1 MTEPIIEFKDFSFKY
16 NSQAEPT
23 LKKINLKIN
32 KGEKILL
39 AGPSGSGKSTIGRCL
54 NGLIPNIDQGNITGE
69 CLVNGK
75 DITKTSLFD
84 FSFTTSTILQDAD
97 SQFIGLTVGE
107 DIAFALEN
115 DCQPKDKMHHTVNQ
129 WAKGEKILL
138 AGPSGSGKSTIGR
151 CLNGLIP
158 NIDQG
163 NITGECL
170 VNGKD
175 ITKTSLFDFS
185 FTTSTILQDADS
197 QFIGLTVG
205 EDIAFALENDCQP
218 KDKMHHTVNQWAEE
232 LQIKEL
238 LKQSPQS
245 LSGGQKQIVALAGV
259 LVDESP
265 ILLFDEPLANLDPAS
280 GLKTMAIIDKIQKE
294 LNATVIIIEH
304 RVEEVLS
311 QPIDRIVLVNDGQI
325 VADEP
330 TNQLLHENS
339 LEKIGV
345 RQPLYLKA
353 MTAANI
359 DLSSIKKLDK
369 ITDLPTS
376 DSISKQLENWVDQA
390 PVKENTATHQ
400 PLLTLDHV
408 GHQYNK
414 NQPYPLKDV
423 SATINQGDF
432 ISIVGQNGAGKTTL
446 CRIICGFISNE
457 GKITLKDQ
465 DLANLSIKER
475 AEKIGYVMQDP
486 NQMISQKMIF
496 DEIALGLRLRNVDE
510 ETIKQKVNQ
519 TLKICGLYPFRHWP
533 ISALSF
539 GQKKRVTIASI
550 LVLEP
555 EIIILDEPTAGQDW
569 KTYTEIMGFLKHLNK
584 LGKTIIIIT
593 HDMHLMLEYTTRSLA
608 FTKGKLIADTSPIEL
623 LTNPKLIKEASLKR
637 TSLFELA
644 QHYHLPDPNKF
655 VQAYINSEQKNWK
668 DEDYE

>member
-23 LKKINLKIN
+23 LKNINLKIN

-54 NGLIPNIDQGNITGE
+54 NGLIPNIYQGEVKGK

-75 DITKTSLFD
+75 DITSTSLFD

-115 DCQPKDKMHHTVNQ
+115 DCQPKDKMHQTVNQ
-129 WAKGEKILL
+129 WA
-138 AGPSGSGKSTIGR
+138 
-151 CLNGLIP
+151 
-158 NIDQG
+158 D
-163 NITGECL
+163 
-170 VNGKD
+170 
-175 ITKTSLFDFS
+175 
-185 FTTSTILQDADS
+185 
-197 QFIGLTVG
+197 
-205 EDIAFALENDCQP
+205 
-218 KDKMHHTVNQWAEE
+218 E
-232 LQIKEL
+232 LKIKEL
-238 LKQSPQS
+238 LTQSPQS

-311 QPIDRIVLVNDGQI
+311 QPIDRIILVNEGTI
-325 VADEP
+325 VADQP
-330 TNQLLHENS
+330 TNQLLHS
-339 LEKIGV
+339 HTLEKVGV
-345 RQPLYLKA
+345 REPLYLKA
-353 MTAANI
+353 LTAADVN
-359 DLSSIKKLDK
+359 LSSIKEVDQISTLPVSEKISDKLAAWTKQAK
-369 ITDLPTS
+369 IT
-376 DSISKQLENWVDQA
+376 K
-390 PVKENTATHQ
+390 KEADNL
-400 PLLTLDHV
+400 PLLKLDHV
-408 GHQYNK
+408 GHQYSK

-423 SATINQGDF
+423 STTINQGDF

-446 CRIICGFISNE
+446 CRTICGFISNE
-457 GKITLKDQ
+457 GKITLEDQ
-465 DLANLSIKER
+465 NLSDLSIKER

-510 ETIKQKVNQ
+510 ETIKQRVDQ

-539 GQKKRVTIASI
+539 GQKKRVTIAAI

-569 KTYTEIMGFLKHLNK
+569 KTYTEIMSFLKHLNTI
-584 LGKTIIIIT
+584 GKTIIIIT
-593 HDMHLMLEYTTRSLA
+593 HDMHLMLEYTSRSLA
-608 FTKGKLIADTSPIEL
+608 FAKGKLIADTTPIEL
-623 LTNPKLIKEASLKR
+623 LTNQALIKEASLKR
-637 TSLFELA
+637 TSLYDLA
-644 QHYHLPDPNKF
+644 KHYNLPDPNKF
-655 VQAYINSEQKNWK
+655 VQAYINFEQQNWK

>member
-1 MTEPIIEFKDFSFKY
+1 MTDPIIEFKDFSFKY

-23 LKKINLKIN
+23 LKNINLKIN

-54 NGLIPNIDQGNITGE
+54 NGLIPNIDQGEVEGK

-75 DITKTSLFD
+75 DITNTSLFD

-115 DCQPKDKMHHTVNQ
+115 DCQPKDKMHQTVNQ
-129 WAKGEKILL
+129 WA
-138 AGPSGSGKSTIGR
+138 
-151 CLNGLIP
+151 N
-158 NIDQG
+158 
-163 NITGECL
+163 
-170 VNGKD
+170 
-175 ITKTSLFDFS
+175 
-185 FTTSTILQDADS
+185 
-197 QFIGLTVG
+197 
-205 EDIAFALENDCQP
+205 
-218 KDKMHHTVNQWAEE
+218 E
-232 LQIKEL
+232 LKIKEL
-238 LKQSPQS
+238 LTQSPQS

-311 QPIDRIVLVNDGQI
+311 QPIDRIILVNEGTI
-325 VADEP
+325 VADQP
-330 TNQLLHENS
+330 TNELLHS
-339 LEKIGV
+339 HTLEKIGV
-345 RQPLYLKA
+345 REPLYLKA
-353 MTAANI
+353 LTAANVN
-359 DLSSIKKLDK
+359 LSSIKELDK
-369 ITDLPTS
+369 ISTLPVSEQIS
-376 DSISKQLENWVDQA
+376 DKLGAWTKQAKITKKGADNL
-390 PVKENTATHQ
+390 
-400 PLLTLDHV
+400 PLLKLDHV
-408 GHQYNK
+408 GHQYSK

-423 SATINQGDF
+423 STTINQGDF

-446 CRIICGFISNE
+446 CRTICGFISNE

-465 DLANLSIKER
+465 NLSDLSIKER

-510 ETIKQKVNQ
+510 ETIKQKVDQ

-539 GQKKRVTIASI
+539 GQKKRVTIAAI

-569 KTYTEIMGFLKHLNK
+569 KTYTEIMSFLKHLNTM
-584 LGKTIIIIT
+584 GKTIIIIT
-593 HDMHLMLEYTTRSLA
+593 HDMHLMLEYTSRSLA
-608 FTKGKLIADTSPIEL
+608 FAKGKLIADTTPIEL
-623 LTNPKLIKEASLKR
+623 LTNQALIKEASLKR
-637 TSLFELA
+637 TSLYDLA
-644 QHYHLPDPNKF
+644 KHYNLPDPNKF
-655 VQAYINSEQKNWK
+655 VQAYINFEQQNWK

>member
-23 LKKINLKIN
+23 LKNINLKIN

-54 NGLIPNIDQGNITGE
+54 NGLIPNINQGEVKGK

-75 DITKTSLFD
+75 DITSTSLFD

-115 DCQPKDKMHHTVNQ
+115 DCQPKDKMHQTVNQ
-129 WAKGEKILL
+129 WA
-138 AGPSGSGKSTIGR
+138 
-151 CLNGLIP
+151 
-158 NIDQG
+158 D
-163 NITGECL
+163 
-170 VNGKD
+170 
-175 ITKTSLFDFS
+175 
-185 FTTSTILQDADS
+185 
-197 QFIGLTVG
+197 
-205 EDIAFALENDCQP
+205 
-218 KDKMHHTVNQWAEE
+218 E
-232 LQIKEL
+232 LKIKEL
-238 LKQSPQS
+238 LTQSPQS
-245 LSGGQKQIVALAGV
+245 LSGGQKQIVALTGV

-280 GLKTMAIIDKIQKE
+280 GLKTIAIIDKIQKE

-311 QPIDRIVLVNDGQI
+311 QPIDRIILVNEGTI
-325 VADEP
+325 VADQP
-330 TNQLLHENS
+330 TNQLLHS
-339 LEKIGV
+339 HTLEKIGV
-345 RQPLYLKA
+345 REPLYLKA
-353 MTAANI
+353 LTAADVN
-359 DLSSIKKLDK
+359 LSSIKEVDQISTLPVSEKISDKLAAWTKQAK
-369 ITDLPTS
+369 IT
-376 DSISKQLENWVDQA
+376 K
-390 PVKENTATHQ
+390 KEADNL
-400 PLLTLDHV
+400 PLLKLDHV
-408 GHQYNK
+408 GHQYSK

-423 SATINQGDF
+423 STTINQGDF

-446 CRIICGFISNE
+446 CRTICGFISNE

-465 DLANLSIKER
+465 NLSDLSIKER

-510 ETIKQKVNQ
+510 ETIKQKVDQ

-539 GQKKRVTIASI
+539 GQKKRVTIAAI

-569 KTYTEIMGFLKHLNK
+569 KTYTEIMSFLKHLNTI
-584 LGKTIIIIT
+584 GKTIIIIT
-593 HDMHLMLEYTTRSLA
+593 HDMHLMLEYTSRSLA
-608 FTKGKLIADTSPIEL
+608 FAKGKLIADTTPIEL
-623 LTNPKLIKEASLKR
+623 LTNQALIKEASLKR
-637 TSLFELA
+637 TSLYDLA
-644 QHYHLPDPNKF
+644 KHYNLPDPNKF
-655 VQAYINSEQKNWK
+655 VQAYINFEQQNWK

>member
-23 LKKINLKIN
+23 LKNINLKIN

-54 NGLIPNIDQGNITGE
+54 NGLIPNIYQGEVKGK

-75 DITKTSLFD
+75 DITSTSLFD

-115 DCQPKDKMHHTVNQ
+115 DCQPKDKMHQTVNQ
-129 WAKGEKILL
+129 WA
-138 AGPSGSGKSTIGR
+138 
-151 CLNGLIP
+151 
-158 NIDQG
+158 D
-163 NITGECL
+163 
-170 VNGKD
+170 
-175 ITKTSLFDFS
+175 
-185 FTTSTILQDADS
+185 
-197 QFIGLTVG
+197 
-205 EDIAFALENDCQP
+205 
-218 KDKMHHTVNQWAEE
+218 E
-232 LQIKEL
+232 LKIKEL
-238 LKQSPQS
+238 LTQSPQS

-311 QPIDRIVLVNDGQI
+311 QPIDRIILVNEGTI
-325 VADEP
+325 VADQP
-330 TNQLLHENS
+330 TNQLLHS
-339 LEKIGV
+339 HTLEKIGV
-345 RQPLYLKA
+345 REPLYLKA
-353 MTAANI
+353 LTAADVN
-359 DLSSIKKLDK
+359 LSSIKEVDQISTLPVSEKISDKLAAWTKQAK
-369 ITDLPTS
+369 IT
-376 DSISKQLENWVDQA
+376 K
-390 PVKENTATHQ
+390 KEADNL
-400 PLLTLDHV
+400 PLLKLDHV
-408 GHQYNK
+408 GYQYSK

-423 SATINQGDF
+423 STTINQGDF

-446 CRIICGFISNE
+446 CRTICGFISNE

-465 DLANLSIKER
+465 NLSDLSIKER

-510 ETIKQKVNQ
+510 ETIKQKVDQ
-519 TLKICGLYPFRHWP
+519 TLKICGLCPFRHWP

-539 GQKKRVTIASI
+539 GQKKRVTIAAI

-569 KTYTEIMGFLKHLNK
+569 KTYTEIMSFLKHLNTI
-584 LGKTIIIIT
+584 GKTIIIIT
-593 HDMHLMLEYTTRSLA
+593 HDMHLMLEYTSRSLA
-608 FTKGKLIADTSPIEL
+608 FAKGKLIADTTPIEL
-623 LTNPKLIKEASLKR
+623 LTNQALIKEASLKR
-637 TSLFELA
+637 TSLYDLA
-644 QHYHLPDPNKF
+644 KHYNLPDPNKF
-655 VQAYINSEQKNWK
+655 VQAYINFEQQN
-668 DEDYE
+668 

>member
-23 LKKINLKIN
+23 LKNINLKIN

-54 NGLIPNIDQGNITGE
+54 NGLIPNIDQGEVEGK

-75 DITKTSLFD
+75 DITNTSLFD

-115 DCQPKDKMHHTVNQ
+115 DCQPKDKMHQTVNQ
-129 WAKGEKILL
+129 WA
-138 AGPSGSGKSTIGR
+138 
-151 CLNGLIP
+151 
-158 NIDQG
+158 D
-163 NITGECL
+163 
-170 VNGKD
+170 
-175 ITKTSLFDFS
+175 
-185 FTTSTILQDADS
+185 
-197 QFIGLTVG
+197 
-205 EDIAFALENDCQP
+205 
-218 KDKMHHTVNQWAEE
+218 E
-232 LQIKEL
+232 LKIKEL
-238 LKQSPQS
+238 LTQSPQS

-311 QPIDRIVLVNDGQI
+311 QPIDRIILVNEGTI
-325 VADEP
+325 VADQP
-330 TNQLLHENS
+330 TNQLLHS
-339 LEKIGV
+339 HTLEKIGV
-345 RQPLYLKA
+345 REPLYLKA
-353 MTAANI
+353 LTAANVN
-359 DLSSIKKLDK
+359 LSSINEVDQISTLPVSEKISDKLAAWTKQAK
-369 ITDLPTS
+369 IT
-376 DSISKQLENWVDQA
+376 K
-390 PVKENTATHQ
+390 KEADNL
-400 PLLTLDHV
+400 PLLKLDHV
-408 GHQYNK
+408 GHQYSK

-423 SATINQGDF
+423 STTINQGDF

-446 CRIICGFISNE
+446 CRTICGFISNE

-465 DLANLSIKER
+465 NLSDLSIKER

-539 GQKKRVTIASI
+539 GQKKRVTIAAI

-569 KTYTEIMGFLKHLNK
+569 KTYTEIMSFLKHLNTM
-584 LGKTIIIIT
+584 GKTIIIIT
-593 HDMHLMLEYTTRSLA
+593 HDMHLMLEYTSRSLA
-608 FTKGKLIADTSPIEL
+608 FAKGKLIADTTPIEL
-623 LTNPKLIKEASLKR
+623 LTNQALIKEASLKR
-637 TSLFELA
+637 TSLYDLA
-644 QHYHLPDPNKF
+644 KHYNLPDPNKF
-655 VQAYINSEQKNWK
+655 VQAYINFEQQNWK

>member
-1 MTEPIIEFKDFSFKY
+1 MTDPIIEFKDFSFKY

-23 LKKINLKIN
+23 LKNINLKIN

-54 NGLIPNIDQGNITGE
+54 NGLIPNIDQGEVEGK

-75 DITKTSLFD
+75 DITNTSLFD

-115 DCQPKDKMHHTVNQ
+115 DCQPKDKMHQTVNQ
-129 WAKGEKILL
+129 WA
-138 AGPSGSGKSTIGR
+138 S
-151 CLNGLIP
+151 
-158 NIDQG
+158 
-163 NITGECL
+163 
-170 VNGKD
+170 
-175 ITKTSLFDFS
+175 
-185 FTTSTILQDADS
+185 
-197 QFIGLTVG
+197 
-205 EDIAFALENDCQP
+205 
-218 KDKMHHTVNQWAEE
+218 E
-232 LQIKEL
+232 LKIKEL
-238 LKQSPQS
+238 LTQSPQS

-311 QPIDRIVLVNDGQI
+311 QPIDRIILVNEGTI
-325 VADEP
+325 VADQP
-330 TNQLLHENS
+330 TNQLLHSNT

-345 RQPLYLKA
+345 REPLYLKA
-353 MTAANI
+353 LTAADVN
-359 DLSSIKKLDK
+359 LSSIKEVDQISTLPVSEKISDKLAAWTKQAK
-369 ITDLPTS
+369 IT
-376 DSISKQLENWVDQA
+376 KKEVD
-390 PVKENTATHQ
+390 NL
-400 PLLTLDHV
+400 PLLKLDHV
-408 GHQYNK
+408 GHQYSK
-414 NQPYPLKDV
+414 NQPYPLKDI
-423 SATINQGDF
+423 STTINQGDF

-446 CRIICGFISNE
+446 CRTICGFISNE

-465 DLANLSIKER
+465 NLSDLSIKER

-510 ETIKQKVNQ
+510 ETIKQKVDQ

-539 GQKKRVTIASI
+539 GQKKRVTIAAI

-569 KTYTEIMGFLKHLNK
+569 KTYTEIMSFLTHLNTM
-584 LGKTIIIIT
+584 GKTIIIIT
-593 HDMHLMLEYTTRSLA
+593 HDMHLMLEYTSRSLA
-608 FTKGKLIADTSPIEL
+608 FAKGKLIADTTPIEL
-623 LTNPKLIKEASLKR
+623 LTNQALIKEASLKR
-637 TSLFELA
+637 TSLYDLA
-644 QHYHLPDPNKF
+644 KHYNLPDPNKF
-655 VQAYINSEQKNWK
+655 VQAYINFEQQNWK

>member
-23 LKKINLKIN
+23 LKNINLKIN

-39 AGPSGSGKSTIGRCL
+39 AGPSGSSKSTIGRCL
-54 NGLIPNIDQGNITGE
+54 NGLIPNIDQGEVKGK

-75 DITKTSLFD
+75 DITSTSLFD

-115 DCQPKDKMHHTVNQ
+115 DCQPKDKMHQTVNQ
-129 WAKGEKILL
+129 WA
-138 AGPSGSGKSTIGR
+138 S
-151 CLNGLIP
+151 
-158 NIDQG
+158 
-163 NITGECL
+163 
-170 VNGKD
+170 
-175 ITKTSLFDFS
+175 
-185 FTTSTILQDADS
+185 
-197 QFIGLTVG
+197 
-205 EDIAFALENDCQP
+205 
-218 KDKMHHTVNQWAEE
+218 E
-232 LQIKEL
+232 LKIKEL
-238 LKQSPQS
+238 LTQSPQS

-311 QPIDRIVLVNDGQI
+311 QPIDRIILVNEGTI
-325 VADEP
+325 VADQP
-330 TNQLLHENS
+330 TNQLLHS
-339 LEKIGV
+339 KTLEKIGV
-345 RQPLYLKA
+345 REPLYLKA
-353 MTAANI
+353 LTAADVN
-359 DLSSIKKLDK
+359 LSSIKEVDQISTLPVSEKISDKLAAWTKQTK
-369 ITDLPTS
+369 ITKKES
-376 DSISKQLENWVDQA
+376 DKL
-390 PVKENTATHQ
+390 
-400 PLLTLDHV
+400 PLLKLDHV
-408 GHQYNK
+408 GHQYSK

-423 SATINQGDF
+423 STTINQGDF

-446 CRIICGFISNE
+446 CRTICGFISNE

-465 DLANLSIKER
+465 NLSDLSIKER

-510 ETIKQKVNQ
+510 ETIKQKVDQ

-539 GQKKRVTIASI
+539 GQKKRVTIAAI

-569 KTYTEIMGFLKHLNK
+569 KTYTEIMSFLTHLNTM
-584 LGKTIIIIT
+584 GKTIIIIT
-593 HDMHLMLEYTTRSLA
+593 HDMHLMLEYTSRSLA
-608 FTKGKLIADTSPIEL
+608 FAKGKLIADTTPIEL
-623 LTNPKLIKEASLKR
+623 LTNQALIKEASLKR
-637 TSLFELA
+637 TSLYDLA
-644 QHYHLPDPNKF
+644 KHYNLPDPNKF
-655 VQAYINSEQKNWK
+655 VQAYINFEQQNWK

>member
-23 LKKINLKIN
+23 LKNINLKIN

-54 NGLIPNIDQGNITGE
+54 NGLIPNINQGEVKGK

-75 DITKTSLFD
+75 DITSTSLFD

-115 DCQPKDKMHHTVNQ
+115 DCQPKDKMHQTVNQ
-129 WAKGEKILL
+129 WA
-138 AGPSGSGKSTIGR
+138 
-151 CLNGLIP
+151 
-158 NIDQG
+158 D
-163 NITGECL
+163 
-170 VNGKD
+170 
-175 ITKTSLFDFS
+175 
-185 FTTSTILQDADS
+185 
-197 QFIGLTVG
+197 
-205 EDIAFALENDCQP
+205 
-218 KDKMHHTVNQWAEE
+218 E
-232 LQIKEL
+232 LKIKEL
-238 LKQSPQS
+238 LTQSPQS

-294 LNATVIIIEH
+294 FNATVIIIEH

-311 QPIDRIVLVNDGQI
+311 QPIDRIILVNEGTI
-325 VADEP
+325 VADQL
-330 TNQLLHENS
+330 TNQLLHS
-339 LEKIGV
+339 HTLEKIGV
-345 RQPLYLKA
+345 REPLYLKA
-353 MTAANI
+353 LTAADVN
-359 DLSSIKKLDK
+359 LSSIKEVDQISTLPVSEKISDKLAAWTKQAK
-369 ITDLPTS
+369 IT
-376 DSISKQLENWVDQA
+376 K
-390 PVKENTATHQ
+390 KEADNL
-400 PLLTLDHV
+400 PLLKLDHV
-408 GHQYNK
+408 GHQYSK
-414 NQPYPLKDV
+414 NQLYPLKDV
-423 SATINQGDF
+423 STTINQGDF

-446 CRIICGFISNE
+446 CRTICGFISNE

-465 DLANLSIKER
+465 NLSDLSIKER

-510 ETIKQKVNQ
+510 ETIKQRVDQ

-539 GQKKRVTIASI
+539 GQKKRVTIAAI

-569 KTYTEIMGFLKHLNK
+569 KTYTEIMSFLKHLNTI
-584 LGKTIIIIT
+584 GKTIIIIT
-593 HDMHLMLEYTTRSLA
+593 HDMHLMLEYTSRSLA
-608 FTKGKLIADTSPIEL
+608 FAKGKLIADTTPIEL
-623 LTNPKLIKEASLKR
+623 LTNQALIKEASLKR
-637 TSLFELA
+637 TSLYDLA
-644 QHYHLPDPNKF
+644 KHYNLPDPNKF
-655 VQAYINSEQKNWK
+655 VQAYINFEQQNWK

>member
-23 LKKINLKIN
+23 LKNINLKIN

-54 NGLIPNIDQGNITGE
+54 NGLIPNINQGEVKGK

-75 DITKTSLFD
+75 DITSTSLFD

-115 DCQPKDKMHHTVNQ
+115 DCQPKDKMHQTVNQ
-129 WAKGEKILL
+129 WA
-138 AGPSGSGKSTIGR
+138 
-151 CLNGLIP
+151 
-158 NIDQG
+158 D
-163 NITGECL
+163 
-170 VNGKD
+170 
-175 ITKTSLFDFS
+175 
-185 FTTSTILQDADS
+185 
-197 QFIGLTVG
+197 
-205 EDIAFALENDCQP
+205 
-218 KDKMHHTVNQWAEE
+218 E
-232 LQIKEL
+232 LKIKEL
-238 LKQSPQS
+238 LTQSPQS
-245 LSGGQKQIVALAGV
+245 LSGGQKQIVALTGV

-311 QPIDRIVLVNDGQI
+311 QPIDRIILVNEGTI
-325 VADEP
+325 VADQP
-330 TNQLLHENS
+330 TNQLLHS
-339 LEKIGV
+339 HTLEKIGV
-345 RQPLYLKA
+345 REPLYLKA
-353 MTAANI
+353 LTAADVN
-359 DLSSIKKLDK
+359 LSSIKEVDQISTLPVSEKISDKLAAWTKQAK
-369 ITDLPTS
+369 IT
-376 DSISKQLENWVDQA
+376 K
-390 PVKENTATHQ
+390 KEADNL
-400 PLLTLDHV
+400 PLLKLDHV
-408 GHQYNK
+408 GHQYSK

-423 SATINQGDF
+423 STTINQGDF

-446 CRIICGFISNE
+446 CRTICGFISNE
-457 GKITLKDQ
+457 GKLTLKDQ
-465 DLANLSIKER
+465 NLSDLSIKER

-510 ETIKQKVNQ
+510 ETIKQKVDQ

-539 GQKKRVTIASI
+539 GQKKRVTIAAI

-569 KTYTEIMGFLKHLNK
+569 KTYTEIMSFLKHLNTI
-584 LGKTIIIIT
+584 GKTIIIIT
-593 HDMHLMLEYTTRSLA
+593 HDMHLMLEYTSRSLA
-608 FTKGKLIADTSPIEL
+608 FAKGKLIADTTPIEL
-623 LTNPKLIKEASLKR
+623 LTNQALIKEASLKR
-637 TSLFELA
+637 TSLYDLA
-644 QHYHLPDPNKF
+644 KHYNLPDPNKF
-655 VQAYINSEQKNWK
+655 VQAYINFEQQNWK

>member
-23 LKKINLKIN
+23 LKNINLKIN

-54 NGLIPNIDQGNITGE
+54 NGLIPNIYQGEVKGK

-75 DITKTSLFD
+75 DITSTSLFD

-115 DCQPKDKMHHTVNQ
+115 DCQSKDKMHQTVNQ
-129 WAKGEKILL
+129 WA
-138 AGPSGSGKSTIGR
+138 
-151 CLNGLIP
+151 
-158 NIDQG
+158 D
-163 NITGECL
+163 
-170 VNGKD
+170 
-175 ITKTSLFDFS
+175 
-185 FTTSTILQDADS
+185 
-197 QFIGLTVG
+197 
-205 EDIAFALENDCQP
+205 
-218 KDKMHHTVNQWAEE
+218 E
-232 LQIKEL
+232 LKIKEL
-238 LKQSPQS
+238 LTQSPQS

-304 RVEEVLS
+304 RVEEVFS
-311 QPIDRIVLVNDGQI
+311 QPIDRIILVNEGTI
-325 VADEP
+325 VADQP
-330 TNQLLHENS
+330 TNQLLHS
-339 LEKIGV
+339 HTLEKIGV
-345 RQPLYLKA
+345 REPLYLKA
-353 MTAANI
+353 LTAADVN
-359 DLSSIKKLDK
+359 LSSIKEVDQISTLPVSEKISDKLAAWTKQAK
-369 ITDLPTS
+369 IT
-376 DSISKQLENWVDQA
+376 K
-390 PVKENTATHQ
+390 KEADNL
-400 PLLTLDHV
+400 PLLKLDHV
-408 GHQYNK
+408 GHQYSK

-423 SATINQGDF
+423 STTINQGDF

-446 CRIICGFISNE
+446 CRTICGFISNE

-465 DLANLSIKER
+465 NLSYLSIKER

-510 ETIKQKVNQ
+510 ETIKQKVDQ

-539 GQKKRVTIASI
+539 GQKKRVTIAAI

-569 KTYTEIMGFLKHLNK
+569 KTYTEIMSFLKHLNTI
-584 LGKTIIIIT
+584 GKTIIIIT
-593 HDMHLMLEYTTRSLA
+593 HDMHLMLEYTSRSLA
-608 FTKGKLIADTSPIEL
+608 FAKGKLIADTTPIEL
-623 LTNPKLIKEASLKR
+623 LTNQALIKEASLKR
-637 TSLFELA
+637 TSLYDLA
-644 QHYHLPDPNKF
+644 KHYNLPDPNKF
-655 VQAYINSEQKNWK
+655 VQAYINFEQQNWK

>member
-23 LKKINLKIN
+23 LKNINLKIN

-54 NGLIPNIDQGNITGE
+54 NGLIPNIDQGEVKGK

-75 DITKTSLFD
+75 DITSTSLFD

-115 DCQPKDKMHHTVNQ
+115 DCQPKDKMHQTVNQ
-129 WAKGEKILL
+129 WANELKI
-138 AGPSGSGKSTIGR
+138 
-151 CLNGLIP
+151 
-158 NIDQG
+158 
-163 NITGECL
+163 
-170 VNGKD
+170 
-175 ITKTSLFDFS
+175 
-185 FTTSTILQDADS
+185 
-197 QFIGLTVG
+197 
-205 EDIAFALENDCQP
+205 
-218 KDKMHHTVNQWAEE
+218 EE
-232 LQIKEL
+232 LL
-238 LKQSPQS
+238 TQSPQS

-311 QPIDRIVLVNDGQI
+311 QLIDRIILVNEGTI
-325 VADEP
+325 VADQP
-330 TNQLLHENS
+330 TNQSLHSNT

-345 RQPLYLKA
+345 REPLYLKA
-353 MTAANI
+353 LTAADVN
-359 DLSSIKKLDK
+359 LSSIKEVDQISTLPVSEKISDKLAAWTKQAK
-369 ITDLPTS
+369 IT
-376 DSISKQLENWVDQA
+376 KKEVD
-390 PVKENTATHQ
+390 NL
-400 PLLTLDHV
+400 PLLKLDHV
-408 GHQYNK
+408 GHQYSK

-423 SATINQGDF
+423 STTINQGDF

-446 CRIICGFISNE
+446 CRTICGFISNE

-465 DLANLSIKER
+465 NLSDLSIKER

-510 ETIKQKVNQ
+510 ETIKQKVDQ

-539 GQKKRVTIASI
+539 GQKKRVTIAAI

-569 KTYTEIMGFLKHLNK
+569 KTYTEIMSFLKHLNTM
-584 LGKTIIIIT
+584 GKTIIIIT
-593 HDMHLMLEYTTRSLA
+593 HDMHLMLEYTSRSLA
-608 FTKGKLIADTSPIEL
+608 FAKGKLIADTTPIEL
-623 LTNPKLIKEASLKR
+623 LTNQALIKEASLKR
-637 TSLFELA
+637 TSLYDLA
-644 QHYHLPDPNKF
+644 KHYNLPDPNKF
-655 VQAYINSEQKNWK
+655 VQAYINFEQQNWK

>member
-23 LKKINLKIN
+23 LKNINLKIN

-54 NGLIPNIDQGNITGE
+54 NGLIPNIDQGEVKGK

-75 DITKTSLFD
+75 DITSTSLFD

-115 DCQPKDKMHHTVNQ
+115 DCQPKDKMHQTVNQ
-129 WAKGEKILL
+129 WA
-138 AGPSGSGKSTIGR
+138 S
-151 CLNGLIP
+151 
-158 NIDQG
+158 
-163 NITGECL
+163 
-170 VNGKD
+170 
-175 ITKTSLFDFS
+175 
-185 FTTSTILQDADS
+185 
-197 QFIGLTVG
+197 
-205 EDIAFALENDCQP
+205 
-218 KDKMHHTVNQWAEE
+218 E
-232 LQIKEL
+232 LKIKEL
-238 LKQSPQS
+238 LTQSPQS

-311 QPIDRIVLVNDGQI
+311 QPIDRIILVNEGTI
-325 VADEP
+325 VADQP
-330 TNQLLHENS
+330 TNQLLHSNT

-345 RQPLYLKA
+345 REPLYLKA
-353 MTAANI
+353 LTAADVN
-359 DLSSIKKLDK
+359 LSSIKEVDQISTLPVSEKISDKLAAWTKQAK
-369 ITDLPTS
+369 IT
-376 DSISKQLENWVDQA
+376 KKEVD
-390 PVKENTATHQ
+390 NL
-400 PLLTLDHV
+400 PLLKLDHV
-408 GHQYNK
+408 GHQYSK

-423 SATINQGDF
+423 STTINQGDF
-432 ISIVGQNGAGKTTL
+432 ISIVGQNDAGKTTL
-446 CRIICGFISNE
+446 CRTICGFISNE

-465 DLANLSIKER
+465 NLSDLSIKDR

-510 ETIKQKVNQ
+510 ETIKQKVDQ

-539 GQKKRVTIASI
+539 GQKKRVTIAAI

-569 KTYTEIMGFLKHLNK
+569 KTYTEIMSFLTHLNTM
-584 LGKTIIIIT
+584 GKTIIIIT
-593 HDMHLMLEYTTRSLA
+593 HDMHLMLEYTSRSLA
-608 FTKGKLIADTSPIEL
+608 FAKGKLIADTTPIEL
-623 LTNPKLIKEASLKR
+623 LTNQALIKEASLKR
-637 TSLFELA
+637 TSLYDLA
-644 QHYHLPDPNKF
+644 KHYNLPDPNKF
-655 VQAYINSEQKNWK
+655 VQAYINFEQQNWK

>member
-23 LKKINLKIN
+23 LKNINLKIN

-54 NGLIPNIDQGNITGE
+54 NGLIPNIDQGEISGE

-75 DITKTSLFD
+75 DITQTSLFD

-115 DCQPKDKMHHTVNQ
+115 DCQPKDKMHQ
-129 WAKGEKILL
+129 
-138 AGPSGSGKSTIGR
+138 
-151 CLNGLIP
+151 
-158 NIDQG
+158 
-163 NITGECL
+163 
-170 VNGKD
+170 
-175 ITKTSLFDFS
+175 
-185 FTTSTILQDADS
+185 
-197 QFIGLTVG
+197 
-205 EDIAFALENDCQP
+205 
-218 KDKMHHTVNQWAEE
+218 TVNQWAEE

-238 LKQSPQS
+238 LTQSPQS

-280 GLKTMAIIDKIQKE
+280 GLKTMAIINKIQKE

-311 QPIDRIVLVNDGQI
+311 QPIDRIVLVNEGQI
-325 VADEP
+325 VADKP
-330 TNQLLHENS
+330 TNQLLHDDI
-339 LEKIGV
+339 LEKVGV

-353 MTAANI
+353 MSAANI
-359 DLSSIKKLDK
+359 DLDSIKKLDK
-369 ITDLPTS
+369 ISDLP
-376 DSISKQLENWVDQA
+376 DSESIGQKLENWVDQT
-390 PVKENTATHQ
+390 PVKERTKAHQ
-400 PLLTLDHV
+400 PLLKLDRV
-408 GHQYNK
+408 GHQYSK

-496 DEIALGLRLRNVDE
+496 DEIALGLRLRNIDE
-510 ETIKQKVNQ
+510 DTIKQKVNQ

-569 KTYTEIMGFLKHLNK
+569 KTYTEIMGFLKHLNN

-608 FTKGKLIADTSPIEL
+608 FAKGKLIADTSPIDL
-623 LTNPKLIKEASLKR
+623 LTNPELISEASLKR

>member
-23 LKKINLKIN
+23 LKNINLKIN

-54 NGLIPNIDQGNITGE
+54 NGLIPNIYQGEVKGK

-75 DITKTSLFD
+75 DITSTSLFD

-115 DCQPKDKMHHTVNQ
+115 DCQSKDKMHQTVNQ
-129 WAKGEKILL
+129 WA
-138 AGPSGSGKSTIGR
+138 
-151 CLNGLIP
+151 
-158 NIDQG
+158 D
-163 NITGECL
+163 
-170 VNGKD
+170 
-175 ITKTSLFDFS
+175 
-185 FTTSTILQDADS
+185 
-197 QFIGLTVG
+197 
-205 EDIAFALENDCQP
+205 
-218 KDKMHHTVNQWAEE
+218 E
-232 LQIKEL
+232 LKIKEL
-238 LKQSPQS
+238 LTQSPQS

-304 RVEEVLS
+304 RVEEVFS
-311 QPIDRIVLVNDGQI
+311 QPIDRIILVNEGTI
-325 VADEP
+325 VADQP
-330 TNQLLHENS
+330 TNQLLHS
-339 LEKIGV
+339 HTLEKIGV
-345 RQPLYLKA
+345 REPLYLKA
-353 MTAANI
+353 LTAADVN
-359 DLSSIKKLDK
+359 LSSIKEVDQISTLPVSEKISDKLAAWTKQAK
-369 ITDLPTS
+369 IT
-376 DSISKQLENWVDQA
+376 K
-390 PVKENTATHQ
+390 KEADNL
-400 PLLTLDHV
+400 PLLKLDHV
-408 GHQYNK
+408 GHQYSK
-414 NQPYPLKDV
+414 NQLYPLKDV
-423 SATINQGDF
+423 STTINQGDF

-446 CRIICGFISNE
+446 CRTICGFISNE
-457 GKITLKDQ
+457 GKITLEDQ
-465 DLANLSIKER
+465 NLSDLSIKER

-510 ETIKQKVNQ
+510 ETIKQRVDQ

-539 GQKKRVTIASI
+539 GQKKRVTIAAI

-569 KTYTEIMGFLKHLNK
+569 KTYTEIMSFLKHINTI
-584 LGKTIIIIT
+584 GKTIIIIT
-593 HDMHLMLEYTTRSLA
+593 HDMHLMLEYTSRSLA
-608 FTKGKLIADTSPIEL
+608 FAKGKLIADTTPIEL
-623 LTNPKLIKEASLKR
+623 LTNQALIKEASLKR
-637 TSLFELA
+637 TSLYDLA
-644 QHYHLPDPNKF
+644 KHYNLPDPNKF
-655 VQAYINSEQKNWK
+655 VQAYINFEQQNWK

>member
-23 LKKINLKIN
+23 LKNINLKIN

-54 NGLIPNIDQGNITGE
+54 NGLIPNINQGEVKGK

-75 DITKTSLFD
+75 DITSTSLFD

-115 DCQPKDKMHHTVNQ
+115 DCQPKDKMHQTVNQ
-129 WAKGEKILL
+129 WA
-138 AGPSGSGKSTIGR
+138 
-151 CLNGLIP
+151 
-158 NIDQG
+158 D
-163 NITGECL
+163 
-170 VNGKD
+170 
-175 ITKTSLFDFS
+175 
-185 FTTSTILQDADS
+185 
-197 QFIGLTVG
+197 
-205 EDIAFALENDCQP
+205 
-218 KDKMHHTVNQWAEE
+218 E
-232 LQIKEL
+232 LKIKEL
-238 LKQSPQS
+238 LTQSPQS
-245 LSGGQKQIVALAGV
+245 LSGGQKQIVALTGV

-311 QPIDRIVLVNDGQI
+311 QPIDRIILVNEGTI
-325 VADEP
+325 VADQL
-330 TNQLLHENS
+330 TNQLLHS
-339 LEKIGV
+339 HTLEKIGV
-345 RQPLYLKA
+345 REPLYLKA
-353 MTAANI
+353 LTAADVN
-359 DLSSIKKLDK
+359 LSSIKEVDQISTLPVSEKISDKLAAWTKQAK
-369 ITDLPTS
+369 IT
-376 DSISKQLENWVDQA
+376 K
-390 PVKENTATHQ
+390 KEADNL
-400 PLLTLDHV
+400 PLLKLDHV
-408 GHQYNK
+408 GHQYSK

-423 SATINQGDF
+423 STTINQGDF

-446 CRIICGFISNE
+446 CRTICGFISNE

-465 DLANLSIKER
+465 NLSDLSIKER

-510 ETIKQKVNQ
+510 ETIKQKVDQ

-539 GQKKRVTIASI
+539 GQKKRVTIAAI

-569 KTYTEIMGFLKHLNK
+569 KTYTEIMSFLKHLNTI
-584 LGKTIIIIT
+584 GKTIIIIT
-593 HDMHLMLEYTTRSLA
+593 HDMHLMLEYTSRSLA
-608 FTKGKLIADTSPIEL
+608 FAKGKLIADTTPIKL
-623 LTNPKLIKEASLKR
+623 LTNQALIKEASLKR
-637 TSLFELA
+637 TSLYDLA
-644 QHYHLPDPNKF
+644 KHYNLPDPNKF
-655 VQAYINSEQKNWK
+655 VQAYINFEQQNWK

>member
-23 LKKINLKIN
+23 LKNINLKIN

-54 NGLIPNIDQGNITGE
+54 NGLIPNINQGEVKGK

-75 DITKTSLFD
+75 DITSTSLFD

-115 DCQPKDKMHHTVNQ
+115 DCQPKDKMHQTVNQ
-129 WAKGEKILL
+129 WA
-138 AGPSGSGKSTIGR
+138 
-151 CLNGLIP
+151 
-158 NIDQG
+158 D
-163 NITGECL
+163 
-170 VNGKD
+170 
-175 ITKTSLFDFS
+175 
-185 FTTSTILQDADS
+185 
-197 QFIGLTVG
+197 
-205 EDIAFALENDCQP
+205 
-218 KDKMHHTVNQWAEE
+218 E
-232 LQIKEL
+232 LKIKEL
-238 LKQSPQS
+238 LTQSPQS

-311 QPIDRIVLVNDGQI
+311 QPIDRIILVNEGTI
-325 VADEP
+325 VADQP
-330 TNQLLHENS
+330 TNQLLHS
-339 LEKIGV
+339 HTLEKISV
-345 RQPLYLKA
+345 REPLYLKA
-353 MTAANI
+353 LTAADVN
-359 DLSSIKKLDK
+359 LSSIKEVDQISTLPVSEKISDKLAAWTKQAK
-369 ITDLPTS
+369 IT
-376 DSISKQLENWVDQA
+376 K
-390 PVKENTATHQ
+390 KEADNL
-400 PLLTLDHV
+400 PLLKLDHV
-408 GHQYNK
+408 GHQYSK
-414 NQPYPLKDV
+414 NQLYPLKDV
-423 SATINQGDF
+423 STTINQGDF

-446 CRIICGFISNE
+446 CRTICGFISNE

-465 DLANLSIKER
+465 NLSDLSIKER

-510 ETIKQKVNQ
+510 ETIKQKVDQ

-539 GQKKRVTIASI
+539 GQKKRVTIAAI

-569 KTYTEIMGFLKHLNK
+569 KTYTEIMSFLKHLNTI
-584 LGKTIIIIT
+584 GKTIIIIT
-593 HDMHLMLEYTTRSLA
+593 HDMHLMLEYTSRSLA
-608 FTKGKLIADTSPIEL
+608 FAKGKLIADTTPIEL
-623 LTNPKLIKEASLKR
+623 LTNQALIKEASLKR
-637 TSLFELA
+637 TSLYDLA
-644 QHYHLPDPNKF
+644 KHYNLPDPNKF
-655 VQAYINSEQKNWK
+655 VQAYINFEQQNWK

>member
-23 LKKINLKIN
+23 LKNINLKIN

-54 NGLIPNIDQGNITGE
+54 NGLIPNIDQGEVEGK

-75 DITKTSLFD
+75 DITSTSLFD

-115 DCQPKDKMHHTVNQ
+115 DCQPKDKMHQTVNQ
-129 WAKGEKILL
+129 WA
-138 AGPSGSGKSTIGR
+138 
-151 CLNGLIP
+151 
-158 NIDQG
+158 D
-163 NITGECL
+163 
-170 VNGKD
+170 
-175 ITKTSLFDFS
+175 
-185 FTTSTILQDADS
+185 
-197 QFIGLTVG
+197 
-205 EDIAFALENDCQP
+205 
-218 KDKMHHTVNQWAEE
+218 E
-232 LQIKEL
+232 LKIKEL
-238 LKQSPQS
+238 LTQSPQS

-311 QPIDRIVLVNDGQI
+311 QPIDRIILVNEGTI
-325 VADEP
+325 VADQL
-330 TNQLLHENS
+330 TNQLLHS
-339 LEKIGV
+339 HTLEKISV
-345 RQPLYLKA
+345 REPLYLKA
-353 MTAANI
+353 LTAADVN
-359 DLSSIKKLDK
+359 LSSIKEVDQISTLPVSEKISDKLAAWTKQAK
-369 ITDLPTS
+369 IT
-376 DSISKQLENWVDQA
+376 K
-390 PVKENTATHQ
+390 KEADNL
-400 PLLTLDHV
+400 PLLKLDHV
-408 GHQYNK
+408 GHQYSK
-414 NQPYPLKDV
+414 NQLYPLKDV
-423 SATINQGDF
+423 STTINQGDF

-446 CRIICGFISNE
+446 CRTICGFISNE

-465 DLANLSIKER
+465 NLSDLSIKER

-510 ETIKQKVNQ
+510 ETIKQKVDQ

-539 GQKKRVTIASI
+539 GQKKRVTIAAI

-569 KTYTEIMGFLKHLNK
+569 KTYTEIMSFLKHLNTI
-584 LGKTIIIIT
+584 GKTIIIIT
-593 HDMHLMLEYTTRSLA
+593 HDMHLMLEYTSRSLA
-608 FTKGKLIADTSPIEL
+608 FAKGKLIADTTPIEL
-623 LTNPKLIKEASLKR
+623 LTNQALIKEASLKR
-637 TSLFELA
+637 TSLYDLA
-644 QHYHLPDPNKF
+644 KNYNLPDPNKF
-655 VQAYINSEQKNWK
+655 VQAYINFEQQNWK

>member
-23 LKKINLKIN
+23 LKNINLKIN

-54 NGLIPNIDQGNITGE
+54 NGLIPNINQGEVKGK

-75 DITKTSLFD
+75 DITSTSLFD

-115 DCQPKDKMHHTVNQ
+115 DCQPKDKMHQTVNQ
-129 WAKGEKILL
+129 WA
-138 AGPSGSGKSTIGR
+138 
-151 CLNGLIP
+151 N
-158 NIDQG
+158 
-163 NITGECL
+163 
-170 VNGKD
+170 
-175 ITKTSLFDFS
+175 
-185 FTTSTILQDADS
+185 
-197 QFIGLTVG
+197 
-205 EDIAFALENDCQP
+205 
-218 KDKMHHTVNQWAEE
+218 E
-232 LQIKEL
+232 LKIKEL
-238 LKQSPQS
+238 LTQSPQS

-311 QPIDRIVLVNDGQI
+311 QPIDRIILVNEGTI
-325 VADEP
+325 VADQP
-330 TNQLLHENS
+330 TNQLLHS
-339 LEKIGV
+339 HTLEKIGV
-345 RQPLYLKA
+345 REPLYLKA
-353 MTAANI
+353 LTAADVN
-359 DLSSIKKLDK
+359 LSSIKEVDQISTLPVSEKISDKLAAWTKQAK
-369 ITDLPTS
+369 IT
-376 DSISKQLENWVDQA
+376 K
-390 PVKENTATHQ
+390 KEADNL
-400 PLLTLDHV
+400 PLLKLDHV
-408 GHQYNK
+408 GHQYSK

-423 SATINQGDF
+423 STTINQGDF

-446 CRIICGFISNE
+446 CRTICGFISNE

-465 DLANLSIKER
+465 NLSDLSIKER

-510 ETIKQKVNQ
+510 ETIKQKVDQ

-539 GQKKRVTIASI
+539 GQKKRVTIAAI

-569 KTYTEIMGFLKHLNK
+569 KTYTEIMSFLKHLNTI
-584 LGKTIIIIT
+584 GKTIIIIT
-593 HDMHLMLEYTTRSLA
+593 HDMHLMLEYTSRSLA
-608 FTKGKLIADTSPIEL
+608 FAKGKLIADTTPIEL
-623 LTNPKLIKEASLKR
+623 LTNQALIKEASLKR
-637 TSLFELA
+637 TSLYDLA
-644 QHYHLPDPNKF
+644 KHYNLPDPNKF
-655 VQAYINSEQKNWK
+655 VQAYINFEQQNWK

>member
-23 LKKINLKIN
+23 LKNINLKIN

-54 NGLIPNIDQGNITGE
+54 NGLIPNINQGEVKGK

-75 DITKTSLFD
+75 DITSTSLFD

-115 DCQPKDKMHHTVNQ
+115 DCQPKDKMHQTVNQ
-129 WAKGEKILL
+129 WA
-138 AGPSGSGKSTIGR
+138 
-151 CLNGLIP
+151 
-158 NIDQG
+158 D
-163 NITGECL
+163 
-170 VNGKD
+170 
-175 ITKTSLFDFS
+175 
-185 FTTSTILQDADS
+185 
-197 QFIGLTVG
+197 
-205 EDIAFALENDCQP
+205 
-218 KDKMHHTVNQWAEE
+218 E
-232 LQIKEL
+232 LKIKEL
-238 LKQSPQS
+238 LTQSPQS
-245 LSGGQKQIVALAGV
+245 LSGGQKQIVALTGV

-280 GLKTMAIIDKIQKE
+280 GLKTMAIIDNIQKE

-311 QPIDRIVLVNDGQI
+311 QPIDRIILVNEGTI
-325 VADEP
+325 VADQP
-330 TNQLLHENS
+330 TNQLLHS
-339 LEKIGV
+339 HTLEKIGV
-345 RQPLYLKA
+345 REPLYLKA
-353 MTAANI
+353 LTAADVN
-359 DLSSIKKLDK
+359 LSSIKEVDQISTLPVSEKISDKLAAWTKQAK
-369 ITDLPTS
+369 IT
-376 DSISKQLENWVDQA
+376 K
-390 PVKENTATHQ
+390 KEADNL
-400 PLLTLDHV
+400 PLLKLDHV
-408 GHQYNK
+408 GHQYSK

-423 SATINQGDF
+423 STTINQGDF

-446 CRIICGFISNE
+446 CRTICGFISNE

-465 DLANLSIKER
+465 NLSDLSIKER

-510 ETIKQKVNQ
+510 ETIKQKVDQ

-539 GQKKRVTIASI
+539 GQKKRVTIAAI

-569 KTYTEIMGFLKHLNK
+569 KTYTEIMSFLKHLNTI
-584 LGKTIIIIT
+584 GKTIIIIT
-593 HDMHLMLEYTTRSLA
+593 HDMHLMLEYTSRSLA
-608 FTKGKLIADTSPIEL
+608 FAKGKLIADTTPIEL
-623 LTNPKLIKEASLKR
+623 LTNQALIKEASLKR
-637 TSLFELA
+637 TSLYDLA
-644 QHYHLPDPNKF
+644 KHYNLPDPNKF
-655 VQAYINSEQKNWK
+655 VQAYINFEQQNWK

>member
-23 LKKINLKIN
+23 LKNINLKIN

-54 NGLIPNIDQGNITGE
+54 NGLIPNINQGEVKGK

-75 DITKTSLFD
+75 DITSTSLFD

-115 DCQPKDKMHHTVNQ
+115 DCQPKDKMHQTVNQ
-129 WAKGEKILL
+129 WA
-138 AGPSGSGKSTIGR
+138 
-151 CLNGLIP
+151 
-158 NIDQG
+158 D
-163 NITGECL
+163 
-170 VNGKD
+170 
-175 ITKTSLFDFS
+175 
-185 FTTSTILQDADS
+185 
-197 QFIGLTVG
+197 
-205 EDIAFALENDCQP
+205 
-218 KDKMHHTVNQWAEE
+218 E
-232 LQIKEL
+232 LKIKEL
-238 LKQSPQS
+238 LTQSPQS
-245 LSGGQKQIVALAGV
+245 ISGGQKQIVALAGV

-311 QPIDRIVLVNDGQI
+311 QPIDRIILVNEGTI
-325 VADEP
+325 VADQL
-330 TNQLLHENS
+330 TNQLLHS
-339 LEKIGV
+339 HTLEKIGV
-345 RQPLYLKA
+345 REPLYLKA
-353 MTAANI
+353 LTAADVN
-359 DLSSIKKLDK
+359 LSSIKEVDQISTLPVSEKISDKLAAWTKQAK
-369 ITDLPTS
+369 IT
-376 DSISKQLENWVDQA
+376 K
-390 PVKENTATHQ
+390 KEADNL
-400 PLLTLDHV
+400 PLLKLDHV
-408 GHQYNK
+408 GHQYSK
-414 NQPYPLKDV
+414 NQLYPLKDV
-423 SATINQGDF
+423 STTINQGDF

-446 CRIICGFISNE
+446 CRTICGFISNE

-465 DLANLSIKER
+465 NLSDLSIKER

-510 ETIKQKVNQ
+510 ETIKQKVDQ

-539 GQKKRVTIASI
+539 GQKKRVTIAAI

-569 KTYTEIMGFLKHLNK
+569 KTYTEIMSFLKHLNTI
-584 LGKTIIIIT
+584 GKTIIIIT
-593 HDMHLMLEYTTRSLA
+593 HDMHLMLEYTSRSLA
-608 FTKGKLIADTSPIEL
+608 FAKGKLIADTTPIEL
-623 LTNPKLIKEASLKR
+623 LTNQALIKEASLKR
-637 TSLFELA
+637 TSLYDLA
-644 QHYHLPDPNKF
+644 KHYNLPNPNKF
-655 VQAYINSEQKNWK
+655 VQAYINFEQQNWK

>member
-23 LKKINLKIN
+23 LKNINLKIN

-54 NGLIPNIDQGNITGE
+54 NGLIPNINQGEVKGK

-75 DITKTSLFD
+75 DITSTSLFD

-115 DCQPKDKMHHTVNQ
+115 DCQPKDKMHQTVNQ
-129 WAKGEKILL
+129 WA
-138 AGPSGSGKSTIGR
+138 
-151 CLNGLIP
+151 
-158 NIDQG
+158 D
-163 NITGECL
+163 
-170 VNGKD
+170 
-175 ITKTSLFDFS
+175 
-185 FTTSTILQDADS
+185 
-197 QFIGLTVG
+197 
-205 EDIAFALENDCQP
+205 
-218 KDKMHHTVNQWAEE
+218 E
-232 LQIKEL
+232 LKIKEL
-238 LKQSPQS
+238 LTQSPQS
-245 LSGGQKQIVALAGV
+245 ISGGQKQIVALTGV

-294 LNATVIIIEH
+294 FNATVIIIEH

-311 QPIDRIVLVNDGQI
+311 QPIDRIILVNEGTI
-325 VADEP
+325 VADQP
-330 TNQLLHENS
+330 TNQLLHS
-339 LEKIGV
+339 HTLEKIGV
-345 RQPLYLKA
+345 REPLYLKA
-353 MTAANI
+353 LTAADVN
-359 DLSSIKKLDK
+359 LSSIKEVDQISTLPVSEKISDKLAAWTKQAK
-369 ITDLPTS
+369 IT
-376 DSISKQLENWVDQA
+376 K
-390 PVKENTATHQ
+390 KEADNL
-400 PLLTLDHV
+400 PLLKLDHV
-408 GHQYNK
+408 GHQYSK
-414 NQPYPLKDV
+414 NQLYPLKDV
-423 SATINQGDF
+423 STTINQGDF

-446 CRIICGFISNE
+446 CRTICGFISNE

-465 DLANLSIKER
+465 NLSDLSIKER

-510 ETIKQKVNQ
+510 ETIKQKVDQ

-539 GQKKRVTIASI
+539 GQKKRVTIAAI

-569 KTYTEIMGFLKHLNK
+569 KTYTEIMSFLKHLNTI
-584 LGKTIIIIT
+584 GKTIIIIT
-593 HDMHLMLEYTTRSLA
+593 HDMHLMLEYTSRSLA
-608 FTKGKLIADTSPIEL
+608 FAKGKLIADTTPIEL
-623 LTNPKLIKEASLKR
+623 LTNQALIKEASLKR
-637 TSLFELA
+637 TSLYDLA
-644 QHYHLPDPNKF
+644 KHYNLPDPNKF
-655 VQAYINSEQKNWK
+655 VQAYINFEQQNWK

>member
-1 MTEPIIEFKDFSFKY
+1 MTDPIIEFKDFSFKY

-23 LKKINLKIN
+23 LKNINLKIN

-54 NGLIPNIDQGNITGE
+54 NGLIPNIDQGEVEGK

-75 DITKTSLFD
+75 DITSTSLFD

-115 DCQPKDKMHHTVNQ
+115 DCQPKDKMHQTVNQ
-129 WAKGEKILL
+129 WA
-138 AGPSGSGKSTIGR
+138 
-151 CLNGLIP
+151 N
-158 NIDQG
+158 
-163 NITGECL
+163 
-170 VNGKD
+170 
-175 ITKTSLFDFS
+175 
-185 FTTSTILQDADS
+185 
-197 QFIGLTVG
+197 
-205 EDIAFALENDCQP
+205 
-218 KDKMHHTVNQWAEE
+218 E
-232 LQIKEL
+232 LKIKEL
-238 LKQSPQS
+238 LTQSPQS

-311 QPIDRIVLVNDGQI
+311 QPIDRIILVNEGTI
-325 VADEP
+325 VADQP
-330 TNQLLHENS
+330 TNQLLHS
-339 LEKIGV
+339 HTLEKIGV
-345 RQPLYLKA
+345 REPLYLKA
-353 MTAANI
+353 LTAANVN
-359 DLSSIKKLDK
+359 LSSINEVDQISTLPVSEQISDKLAAWTKQTK
-369 ITDLPTS
+369 IT
-376 DSISKQLENWVDQA
+376 K
-390 PVKENTATHQ
+390 KETDNL
-400 PLLTLDHV
+400 PLLKLDHV
-408 GHQYNK
+408 GHQYSK
-414 NQPYPLKDV
+414 NQPYPLKDI
-423 SATINQGDF
+423 STTINQGDF

-446 CRIICGFISNE
+446 CRTICGFISNE

-465 DLANLSIKER
+465 NLSDLSIKER

-539 GQKKRVTIASI
+539 GQKKRVTIAAI

-569 KTYTEIMGFLKHLNK
+569 KTYTEIMSFLKHLNTM
-584 LGKTIIIIT
+584 GKTIIIIT
-593 HDMHLMLEYTTRSLA
+593 HDMHLMLEYTSRSLA
-608 FTKGKLIADTSPIEL
+608 FAKGKLIADTTPIEL
-623 LTNPKLIKEASLKR
+623 LTNQALIKEASLKR
-637 TSLFELA
+637 TSLYDLA
-644 QHYHLPDPNKF
+644 KHYNLPDPNKF
-655 VQAYINSEQKNWK
+655 VQAYINFEQQNWK

>member
-23 LKKINLKIN
+23 LKNINLKIN

-54 NGLIPNIDQGNITGE
+54 NGLIPNIDQGEVEGK

-75 DITKTSLFD
+75 DITSTSLFD

-115 DCQPKDKMHHTVNQ
+115 DCQPKDKMHQTVNQ
-129 WAKGEKILL
+129 WA
-138 AGPSGSGKSTIGR
+138 
-151 CLNGLIP
+151 N
-158 NIDQG
+158 
-163 NITGECL
+163 
-170 VNGKD
+170 
-175 ITKTSLFDFS
+175 
-185 FTTSTILQDADS
+185 
-197 QFIGLTVG
+197 
-205 EDIAFALENDCQP
+205 
-218 KDKMHHTVNQWAEE
+218 E
-232 LQIKEL
+232 LKIKEL
-238 LKQSPQS
+238 LTQSPQS

-311 QPIDRIVLVNDGQI
+311 QPIDRIILVNEGTI
-325 VADEP
+325 VADQP
-330 TNQLLHENS
+330 TNQLLHS
-339 LEKIGV
+339 HTLEKIGV
-345 RQPLYLKA
+345 REPLYLKA
-353 MTAANI
+353 LTAADVN
-359 DLSSIKKLDK
+359 LSSIKEVDQISTLPVSEKISDKLAAWTKQAK
-369 ITDLPTS
+369 IT
-376 DSISKQLENWVDQA
+376 K
-390 PVKENTATHQ
+390 KEADNL
-400 PLLTLDHV
+400 PLLKLDHV
-408 GHQYNK
+408 GHQYSK
-414 NQPYPLKDV
+414 NQLYPLKDV
-423 SATINQGDF
+423 STTINQGDF

-446 CRIICGFISNE
+446 CRTICGFISNE

-465 DLANLSIKER
+465 NLSDLSIKER

-510 ETIKQKVNQ
+510 ETIKQRVDQ

-539 GQKKRVTIASI
+539 GQKKRVTIAAI

-569 KTYTEIMGFLKHLNK
+569 KTYTEIMSFLKHLNTI
-584 LGKTIIIIT
+584 GKTIIIIT
-593 HDMHLMLEYTTRSLA
+593 HDMHLMLEYTSRSLA
-608 FTKGKLIADTSPIEL
+608 FAKGKLIADTTPIEL
-623 LTNPKLIKEASLKR
+623 LTNQALIKEASLKR
-637 TSLFELA
+637 TSLYDLA
-644 QHYHLPDPNKF
+644 KHYNLPDPNKF
-655 VQAYINSEQKNWK
+655 VQAYINFEQQNWK

>member
-23 LKKINLKIN
+23 LKNINLKIN

-54 NGLIPNIDQGNITGE
+54 NGLIPNIDQGEVEGK

-75 DITKTSLFD
+75 DITSTSLFD

-115 DCQPKDKMHHTVNQ
+115 DCQPKDKMHQTVNQ
-129 WAKGEKILL
+129 WA
-138 AGPSGSGKSTIGR
+138 
-151 CLNGLIP
+151 
-158 NIDQG
+158 D
-163 NITGECL
+163 
-170 VNGKD
+170 
-175 ITKTSLFDFS
+175 
-185 FTTSTILQDADS
+185 
-197 QFIGLTVG
+197 
-205 EDIAFALENDCQP
+205 
-218 KDKMHHTVNQWAEE
+218 E
-232 LQIKEL
+232 LKIKEL
-238 LKQSPQS
+238 LTQSPQS

-311 QPIDRIVLVNDGQI
+311 QPIDRIILVNEGTI
-325 VADEP
+325 VADQP
-330 TNQLLHENS
+330 TNQLLHS
-339 LEKIGV
+339 HTLEKIGV
-345 RQPLYLKA
+345 REPLYLKA
-353 MTAANI
+353 LTAADVN
-359 DLSSIKKLDK
+359 LSSIKEVDQISTLPVSEKISDKLAAWTKQAK
-369 ITDLPTS
+369 IT
-376 DSISKQLENWVDQA
+376 K
-390 PVKENTATHQ
+390 KEADNL
-400 PLLTLDHV
+400 PLLKLDHV
-408 GHQYNK
+408 GHQYSK
-414 NQPYPLKDV
+414 NQLYPLKDV
-423 SATINQGDF
+423 STTINQGDF

-446 CRIICGFISNE
+446 CRTICGFISNE

-465 DLANLSIKER
+465 NLSDLSIKER

-510 ETIKQKVNQ
+510 ETIKQKVDQ

-539 GQKKRVTIASI
+539 GQKKRVTIAAI

-569 KTYTEIMGFLKHLNK
+569 KTYTEIMSFLKHLNTI
-584 LGKTIIIIT
+584 GKTIIIIT
-593 HDMHLMLEYTTRSLA
+593 HDMHLMLEYTSRSLA
-608 FTKGKLIADTSPIEL
+608 FAKGKLIADTTPIEL
-623 LTNPKLIKEASLKR
+623 LTNQALIKEASLKR
-637 TSLFELA
+637 TSLYDLA
-644 QHYHLPDPNKF
+644 KHYNLPDPNKF
-655 VQAYINSEQKNWK
+655 VQAYINFEQQNWK

>member
-23 LKKINLKIN
+23 LKNINLKIN

-54 NGLIPNIDQGNITGE
+54 NGLIPNIYQGEVKGK

-75 DITKTSLFD
+75 DITSTSLFD

-115 DCQPKDKMHHTVNQ
+115 DCQPKDKMHQTVNQ
-129 WAKGEKILL
+129 WA
-138 AGPSGSGKSTIGR
+138 
-151 CLNGLIP
+151 
-158 NIDQG
+158 D
-163 NITGECL
+163 
-170 VNGKD
+170 
-175 ITKTSLFDFS
+175 
-185 FTTSTILQDADS
+185 
-197 QFIGLTVG
+197 
-205 EDIAFALENDCQP
+205 
-218 KDKMHHTVNQWAEE
+218 E
-232 LQIKEL
+232 LKIKEL
-238 LKQSPQS
+238 LTQSPQS

-311 QPIDRIVLVNDGQI
+311 QPIDRIILVNEGTI
-325 VADEP
+325 VADQL
-330 TNQLLHENS
+330 TNQLLHS
-339 LEKIGV
+339 HTLEKIGV
-345 RQPLYLKA
+345 REPLYLKA
-353 MTAANI
+353 LTAADVN
-359 DLSSIKKLDK
+359 LSSIKEVDQISTLPVSEKISDKLAAWTKQAK
-369 ITDLPTS
+369 IT
-376 DSISKQLENWVDQA
+376 K
-390 PVKENTATHQ
+390 KEADNL
-400 PLLTLDHV
+400 PLLKLDHV
-408 GHQYNK
+408 GHQYSK

-423 SATINQGDF
+423 STTINQGDF

-446 CRIICGFISNE
+446 CRTICGFISNE

-465 DLANLSIKER
+465 NLSDLSIKER

-510 ETIKQKVNQ
+510 ETIKQKVDQ

-539 GQKKRVTIASI
+539 GQKKRVTIAAI

-569 KTYTEIMGFLKHLNK
+569 KTYTEIMSFLKHLNTI
-584 LGKTIIIIT
+584 GKTIIIIT
-593 HDMHLMLEYTTRSLA
+593 HDMHLMLEYTSRSLA
-608 FTKGKLIADTSPIEL
+608 FAKGKLIADTTPIEL
-623 LTNPKLIKEASLKR
+623 LTNQALIKEASLKR
-637 TSLFELA
+637 TSLYDLA
-644 QHYHLPDPNKF
+644 KHYNLPDPNKF
-655 VQAYINSEQKNWK
+655 VQAYINFEQQNWK

>member
-23 LKKINLKIN
+23 LKNINLKIN

-54 NGLIPNIDQGNITGE
+54 NGLIPNINQGEVKGK

-75 DITKTSLFD
+75 DITSTSLFD

-115 DCQPKDKMHHTVNQ
+115 DCQPKDKMHQTVNQ
-129 WAKGEKILL
+129 WA
-138 AGPSGSGKSTIGR
+138 
-151 CLNGLIP
+151 
-158 NIDQG
+158 D
-163 NITGECL
+163 
-170 VNGKD
+170 
-175 ITKTSLFDFS
+175 
-185 FTTSTILQDADS
+185 
-197 QFIGLTVG
+197 
-205 EDIAFALENDCQP
+205 
-218 KDKMHHTVNQWAEE
+218 E
-232 LQIKEL
+232 LKIKEL
-238 LKQSPQS
+238 LTQSPQS
-245 LSGGQKQIVALAGV
+245 ISGGQKQIVALAGV

-311 QPIDRIVLVNDGQI
+311 QPIDRIILVNEGTI
-325 VADEP
+325 VADQL
-330 TNQLLHENS
+330 TNQLLHS
-339 LEKIGV
+339 HTLEKIGV
-345 RQPLYLKA
+345 REPLYLKA
-353 MTAANI
+353 LTAADVN
-359 DLSSIKKLDK
+359 LSSIKEVDQISTLPVSEKISDKLAAWTKQAK
-369 ITDLPTS
+369 IT
-376 DSISKQLENWVDQA
+376 K
-390 PVKENTATHQ
+390 KEADNL
-400 PLLTLDHV
+400 PLLKLDHV
-408 GHQYNK
+408 GHQYSK
-414 NQPYPLKDV
+414 NQLYPLKDV
-423 SATINQGDF
+423 STTINQGDF

-446 CRIICGFISNE
+446 CRTICGFISNE

-465 DLANLSIKER
+465 NLSDLSIKER

-510 ETIKQKVNQ
+510 ETIKQRVDQ

-539 GQKKRVTIASI
+539 GQKKRVTIAAI

-569 KTYTEIMGFLKHLNK
+569 KTYTEIMSFLKHLNTI
-584 LGKTIIIIT
+584 GKTIIIIT
-593 HDMHLMLEYTTRSLA
+593 HDMHLMLEYTSRSLA
-608 FTKGKLIADTSPIEL
+608 FAKGKLIADTTPIEL
-623 LTNPKLIKEASLKR
+623 LTNQALIKEASLKR
-637 TSLFELA
+637 TSLYDLA
-644 QHYHLPDPNKF
+644 KNYNLPDPNKF
-655 VQAYINSEQKNWK
+655 VQAYINFEQQNWK

>member
-23 LKKINLKIN
+23 LKNINLKIN

-54 NGLIPNIDQGNITGE
+54 NGLIPNINQGEVKGK

-75 DITKTSLFD
+75 DITSTSLFD

-115 DCQPKDKMHHTVNQ
+115 DCQPKDKMHQTVNQ
-129 WAKGEKILL
+129 WA
-138 AGPSGSGKSTIGR
+138 
-151 CLNGLIP
+151 
-158 NIDQG
+158 D
-163 NITGECL
+163 
-170 VNGKD
+170 
-175 ITKTSLFDFS
+175 
-185 FTTSTILQDADS
+185 
-197 QFIGLTVG
+197 
-205 EDIAFALENDCQP
+205 
-218 KDKMHHTVNQWAEE
+218 E
-232 LQIKEL
+232 LKIKEL
-238 LKQSPQS
+238 LTQSPQS
-245 LSGGQKQIVALAGV
+245 ISGGQKQIVALAGV

-311 QPIDRIVLVNDGQI
+311 QPIDRIILVNEGTI
-325 VADEP
+325 VADQP
-330 TNQLLHENS
+330 TNQLLHS
-339 LEKIGV
+339 HTLEKIGV
-345 RQPLYLKA
+345 REPLYLKA
-353 MTAANI
+353 LTAADVN
-359 DLSSIKKLDK
+359 LSSIKEVDQISTLPVSEKISDKLAAWTKQAK
-369 ITDLPTS
+369 IT
-376 DSISKQLENWVDQA
+376 K
-390 PVKENTATHQ
+390 KEADNL
-400 PLLTLDHV
+400 PLLKLDHV
-408 GHQYNK
+408 GHQYSK

-423 SATINQGDF
+423 STTINQGDF

-446 CRIICGFISNE
+446 CRTICGFISNE

-465 DLANLSIKER
+465 NLSDLSIKER

-510 ETIKQKVNQ
+510 ETIKQRVDQ

-539 GQKKRVTIASI
+539 GQKKRVTIAAI

-569 KTYTEIMGFLKHLNK
+569 KTYTEIMSFLKHLNTI
-584 LGKTIIIIT
+584 GKTIIIIT
-593 HDMHLMLEYTTRSLA
+593 HDMHLMLEYTSRSLA
-608 FTKGKLIADTSPIEL
+608 FAKGKLIADTTPIEL
-623 LTNPKLIKEASLKR
+623 LTNQALIKEASLKR
-637 TSLFELA
+637 TSLYDLA
-644 QHYHLPDPNKF
+644 KHYNLPDPNKF
-655 VQAYINSEQKNWK
+655 VQAYINFEQQNWK

>member
-23 LKKINLKIN
+23 LKNINLKIN

-54 NGLIPNIDQGNITGE
+54 NGLIPNIDQGEVKGK

-75 DITKTSLFD
+75 DITSTSLFD

-115 DCQPKDKMHHTVNQ
+115 DCQPKDKMHQTVNQ
-129 WAKGEKILL
+129 WA
-138 AGPSGSGKSTIGR
+138 
-151 CLNGLIP
+151 N
-158 NIDQG
+158 
-163 NITGECL
+163 
-170 VNGKD
+170 
-175 ITKTSLFDFS
+175 
-185 FTTSTILQDADS
+185 
-197 QFIGLTVG
+197 
-205 EDIAFALENDCQP
+205 
-218 KDKMHHTVNQWAEE
+218 E
-232 LQIKEL
+232 LKIKEL
-238 LKQSPQS
+238 LTQSPQS

-311 QPIDRIVLVNDGQI
+311 QPIDRIVLVNDGTI
-325 VADEP
+325 VADQP
-330 TNQLLHENS
+330 TNQLLHS
-339 LEKIGV
+339 HTLEKIGV
-345 RQPLYLKA
+345 REPLYLKA
-353 MTAANI
+353 LTAANVN
-359 DLSSIKKLDK
+359 LSSIKEVDQISTLPVSEKISDKLAAWTKQAK
-369 ITDLPTS
+369 IT
-376 DSISKQLENWVDQA
+376 K
-390 PVKENTATHQ
+390 KEADNL
-400 PLLTLDHV
+400 PLLKLDHV
-408 GHQYNK
+408 GHQYSK

-423 SATINQGDF
+423 STTINQGDF

-446 CRIICGFISNE
+446 CRTICGFISNE

-465 DLANLSIKER
+465 NLSDVSIKER

-539 GQKKRVTIASI
+539 GQKKRVTIAAI

-569 KTYTEIMGFLKHLNK
+569 KTYTEIMSFLKHLNTM
-584 LGKTIIIIT
+584 GKTIIIIT
-593 HDMHLMLEYTTRSLA
+593 HDMHLMLEYTSRSLA
-608 FTKGKLIADTSPIEL
+608 FAKGKLIADTTPIEL
-623 LTNPKLIKEASLKR
+623 LTNQALIKEASLKR
-637 TSLFELA
+637 TSLYDLA
-644 QHYHLPDPNKF
+644 KHYNLPDPNKF
-655 VQAYINSEQKNWK
+655 VQAYINFEQQNWK

>member
-23 LKKINLKIN
+23 LKNINLKIN

-54 NGLIPNIDQGNITGE
+54 NGLIPNINQGEVKGK

-75 DITKTSLFD
+75 DITSTSLFD

-115 DCQPKDKMHHTVNQ
+115 DCQPKDKMHQTVNQ
-129 WAKGEKILL
+129 WA
-138 AGPSGSGKSTIGR
+138 
-151 CLNGLIP
+151 
-158 NIDQG
+158 D
-163 NITGECL
+163 
-170 VNGKD
+170 
-175 ITKTSLFDFS
+175 
-185 FTTSTILQDADS
+185 
-197 QFIGLTVG
+197 
-205 EDIAFALENDCQP
+205 
-218 KDKMHHTVNQWAEE
+218 E
-232 LQIKEL
+232 LKIKEL
-238 LKQSPQS
+238 LTQSPQS
-245 LSGGQKQIVALAGV
+245 ISGGQKQIVALTGV

-311 QPIDRIVLVNDGQI
+311 QPIDRIILVNEGTI
-325 VADEP
+325 VADQL
-330 TNQLLHENS
+330 TNQLLHS
-339 LEKIGV
+339 HTLEKIGV
-345 RQPLYLKA
+345 REPLYLKA
-353 MTAANI
+353 LTAADVN
-359 DLSSIKKLDK
+359 LSSIKEVDQISTLPVSEKISDKLAAWTKQAK
-369 ITDLPTS
+369 IT
-376 DSISKQLENWVDQA
+376 K
-390 PVKENTATHQ
+390 KEADNL
-400 PLLTLDHV
+400 PLLKLDHV
-408 GHQYNK
+408 GHQYSK
-414 NQPYPLKDV
+414 NQLYPLKDV
-423 SATINQGDF
+423 STTINQGDF

-446 CRIICGFISNE
+446 CRTICGFISNE

-465 DLANLSIKER
+465 NLSDLSIKER

-510 ETIKQKVNQ
+510 ETIKQKVDQ

-539 GQKKRVTIASI
+539 GQKKRVTIAAI

-569 KTYTEIMGFLKHLNK
+569 KTYTEIMSFLKHLNTI
-584 LGKTIIIIT
+584 GKTIIIIT
-593 HDMHLMLEYTTRSLA
+593 HDMHLMLEYTSRSLA
-608 FTKGKLIADTSPIEL
+608 FAKGKLIADTTPIEL
-623 LTNPKLIKEASLKR
+623 LTNQALIKEASLKR
-637 TSLFELA
+637 TSLYDLA
-644 QHYHLPDPNKF
+644 KHYNLPDPNKF
-655 VQAYINSEQKNWK
+655 VQAYINFEQQNWK

>member
-23 LKKINLKIN
+23 LKNINLKIN

-54 NGLIPNIDQGNITGE
+54 NGLIPNIDQGEVEGK

-75 DITKTSLFD
+75 DITSTSLFD

-115 DCQPKDKMHHTVNQ
+115 DCQPKDKMHQTVNQ
-129 WAKGEKILL
+129 WA
-138 AGPSGSGKSTIGR
+138 
-151 CLNGLIP
+151 
-158 NIDQG
+158 D
-163 NITGECL
+163 
-170 VNGKD
+170 
-175 ITKTSLFDFS
+175 
-185 FTTSTILQDADS
+185 
-197 QFIGLTVG
+197 
-205 EDIAFALENDCQP
+205 
-218 KDKMHHTVNQWAEE
+218 E
-232 LQIKEL
+232 LKIKEL
-238 LKQSPQS
+238 LTQSPQS

-311 QPIDRIVLVNDGQI
+311 QPIDRIILVNEGTI
-325 VADEP
+325 VADQP
-330 TNQLLHENS
+330 TNQLLHS
-339 LEKIGV
+339 HTLEKISV
-345 RQPLYLKA
+345 REPLYLKA
-353 MTAANI
+353 LTAADVN
-359 DLSSIKKLDK
+359 LSSIKEVDQISTLPVSEKISDKLAAWTKQAK
-369 ITDLPTS
+369 IT
-376 DSISKQLENWVDQA
+376 K
-390 PVKENTATHQ
+390 KEADNL
-400 PLLTLDHV
+400 PLLKLDHV
-408 GHQYNK
+408 GHQYSK

-423 SATINQGDF
+423 STTINQGDF

-446 CRIICGFISNE
+446 CRTICGFISNE

-465 DLANLSIKER
+465 NLSDLSIKER

-539 GQKKRVTIASI
+539 GQKKRVTIAAI

-569 KTYTEIMGFLKHLNK
+569 KTYTEIMSFLKHLNTI
-584 LGKTIIIIT
+584 GKTIIIIT
-593 HDMHLMLEYTTRSLA
+593 HDMHLMLEYTSRSLA
-608 FTKGKLIADTSPIEL
+608 FAKGKLIADTTPIEL
-623 LTNPKLIKEASLKR
+623 LTNQALIKEASLKR
-637 TSLFELA
+637 TSLYDLA
-644 QHYHLPDPNKF
+644 KHYNLPDPNKF
-655 VQAYINSEQKNWK
+655 VQAYINFEQQNWK

>member
-23 LKKINLKIN
+23 LKNINLKIN

-54 NGLIPNIDQGNITGE
+54 NGLIPNIDQGEVEGK

-75 DITKTSLFD
+75 DITNTSLFD

-115 DCQPKDKMHHTVNQ
+115 DCQPKDKMHQTVNQ
-129 WAKGEKILL
+129 WA
-138 AGPSGSGKSTIGR
+138 
-151 CLNGLIP
+151 N
-158 NIDQG
+158 
-163 NITGECL
+163 
-170 VNGKD
+170 
-175 ITKTSLFDFS
+175 
-185 FTTSTILQDADS
+185 
-197 QFIGLTVG
+197 
-205 EDIAFALENDCQP
+205 
-218 KDKMHHTVNQWAEE
+218 E
-232 LQIKEL
+232 LKIKEL
-238 LKQSPQS
+238 LTQSPQS

-311 QPIDRIVLVNDGQI
+311 QPIDRIILVNEGTI
-325 VADEP
+325 VADQP
-330 TNQLLHENS
+330 TNQLLHS
-339 LEKIGV
+339 HTLEKIGV
-345 RQPLYLKA
+345 REPLYLKA
-353 MTAANI
+353 LTAANVN
-359 DLSSIKKLDK
+359 LSSINEVDQISTLPVSEKISDKLAAWTKQTK
-369 ITDLPTS
+369 IT
-376 DSISKQLENWVDQA
+376 K
-390 PVKENTATHQ
+390 KETDNL
-400 PLLTLDHV
+400 PLLKLDHV
-408 GHQYNK
+408 GHQYSK

-423 SATINQGDF
+423 STTINQGDF

-446 CRIICGFISNE
+446 CRTICGFISNE

-465 DLANLSIKER
+465 NLSDLSIKER

-510 ETIKQKVNQ
+510 ETIKQKVDQ

-539 GQKKRVTIASI
+539 GQKKRVTIAAI

-569 KTYTEIMGFLKHLNK
+569 KTYTEIMSFLKHLNTM
-584 LGKTIIIIT
+584 GKTIIIIT
-593 HDMHLMLEYTTRSLA
+593 HDMHLMLEYTSRSLA
-608 FTKGKLIADTSPIEL
+608 FAKGKLIADTTPIEL
-623 LTNPKLIKEASLKR
+623 LTNQALIKEASLKR
-637 TSLFELA
+637 TSLYDLTK
-644 QHYHLPDPNKF
+644 HYNLPDPNKF
-655 VQAYINSEQKNWK
+655 VQAYINFEQQNWK

>member
-23 LKKINLKIN
+23 LKNINLKIN

-54 NGLIPNIDQGNITGE
+54 NGLIPNIDQGEVEGK

-75 DITKTSLFD
+75 DITSTSLFD

-115 DCQPKDKMHHTVNQ
+115 DCQPKDKMHQTVNQ
-129 WAKGEKILL
+129 WA
-138 AGPSGSGKSTIGR
+138 
-151 CLNGLIP
+151 N
-158 NIDQG
+158 
-163 NITGECL
+163 
-170 VNGKD
+170 
-175 ITKTSLFDFS
+175 
-185 FTTSTILQDADS
+185 
-197 QFIGLTVG
+197 
-205 EDIAFALENDCQP
+205 
-218 KDKMHHTVNQWAEE
+218 E
-232 LQIKEL
+232 LKIKEL
-238 LKQSPQS
+238 LTQSPQS

-311 QPIDRIVLVNDGQI
+311 QPIDRIILVNEGTI
-325 VADEP
+325 VADQP
-330 TNQLLHENS
+330 TNQLLHS
-339 LEKIGV
+339 HTLEKIGV
-345 RQPLYLKA
+345 REPLYLKA
-353 MTAANI
+353 LTAANVN
-359 DLSSIKKLDK
+359 LSSIKELDK
-369 ITDLPTS
+369 ISTLPVSEKIS
-376 DSISKQLENWVDQA
+376 DKLGAWTKQAKITKKGADNL
-390 PVKENTATHQ
+390 
-400 PLLTLDHV
+400 PLLKLDHV
-408 GHQYNK
+408 GHQYSK

-423 SATINQGDF
+423 STTINQGDF

-446 CRIICGFISNE
+446 CRTICGFISNE

-465 DLANLSIKER
+465 NLSDLSIKER

-510 ETIKQKVNQ
+510 ETIKQKVDQ

-539 GQKKRVTIASI
+539 GQKKRVTIAAI

-569 KTYTEIMGFLKHLNK
+569 KTYTEIMSFLKHLNTM
-584 LGKTIIIIT
+584 GKTIIIIT
-593 HDMHLMLEYTTRSLA
+593 HDMHLMLEYTSRSLA
-608 FTKGKLIADTSPIEL
+608 FAKGKLIADTTPIEL
-623 LTNPKLIKEASLKR
+623 LTNQALIKEASLKR
-637 TSLFELA
+637 TSLYDLA
-644 QHYHLPDPNKF
+644 KHYNLPDPNKF
-655 VQAYINSEQKNWK
+655 VQAYINFEQQNWK